1 MGLQNQVLFI
11 TGASRGIGKEI
22 ALLAAK
28 DGASIII
35 ASKTAEPHPKL
46 PGTIYTAAEEIEKA
60 GGKALPLC
68 VDIRDENQILQAV
81 QKGVEAFGK
90 IDILINNA
98 SAIFLSDTAN
108 TPSKKLDLMFQVNT
122 RGTFLCSQA
131 CLPHLKKSSN
141 PHILNMSPPLNLK
154 PRWFKDHLAYTLSKY
169 GMSECVLGM
178 AAEFAADGIAVN
190 ALWPRTVIA
199 TVAMQAI
206 FTDPEALKEIQKH
219 CRTPAIVAEAAYHI
233 LTQPSRAA
241 TGQFYIDEEVLRSK
255 GVLDFSPYAIDSQA
269 ELQTDFFI
277 E

>member
-46 PGTIYTAAEEIEKA
+46 PGTIFTAAQEIEAA
-60 GGKALPLC
+60 GGKALPLS
-68 VDIRDENQILQAV
+68 VDIRDENQIANAV
-81 QKGVEAFGK
+81 QKGIEAFGK
-90 IDILINNA
+90 IDILVNNA
-98 SAIFLSDTAN
+98 SAIFLSDTLH
-108 TPSKKLDLMFQVNT
+108 TPAKKLDLMFQVNT
-122 RGTFLCSQA
+122 RGSFLCAQS

-141 PHILNMSPPLNLK
+141 PHILNMSPPLNLR

-178 AAEFAADGIAVN
+178 AAEFATDGIAVN

-199 TVAMQAI
+199 TAAMQAI
-206 FTDPEALKEIQKH
+206 FTDPEALKEIQRH
-219 CRTPAIVAEAAYHI
+219 CRKPTIVAEAAYHI

-255 GVLDFSPYAIDSQA
+255 GITDFSRYAVDPKA
-269 ELQTDFFI
+269 TLQTDFFI